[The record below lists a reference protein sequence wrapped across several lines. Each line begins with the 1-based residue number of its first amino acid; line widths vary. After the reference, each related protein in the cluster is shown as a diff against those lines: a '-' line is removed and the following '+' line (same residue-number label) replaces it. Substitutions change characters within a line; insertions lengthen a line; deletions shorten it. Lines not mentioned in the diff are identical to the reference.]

1 MSDNRDDRPRGPG
14 RGGPPKRGGGGA
26 GRGDTGRSF
35 GRDGK
40 PGGKPGGKPAG
51 AGKRDFKGG
60 GKPGG
65 FQRDDRPPRDGDERR
80 APRGEGGFGERK
92 FGDRK
97 FGDRKFGDRPFG
109 DRKPGERHGGERHG
123 GGRGHDFGRRPGDER
138 GFKPRQ
144 DRGGEPRGD
153 FADRNAGGARGGDRP
168 FRRPEGKPGFK
179 PRFDRPRSERPYG
192 ERPRNDRPFRKT
204 VTGEAYDAPREDGLD
219 RISKI
224 MARAGVASR
233 RDAEAMIEAGRVAV
247 NGETIAEPGTVAGPH
262 DVILVDGQP
271 LPPKEKTRL
280 WLYHKPAGL
289 VTTAHDPEGRP
300 TVFDNLPEGLPR
312 VVSVGRLDI
321 NTEGLL
327 LLTNDGGLAQVLAHP
342 KTGWL
347 RRYRVRAHGQID
359 ASDLERLADG
369 IEVDGMHYGPIE
381 ARIDRVQGDNIWL
394 TLGLREGKNRE
405 VKRVLE
411 HLGLQVN
418 RLIRVSFGPFQL
430 GEMDEGQAEEVRTRI
445 LRDQLGP
452 ELTRAAEADFDLPAV
467 ERLRE
472 GFHTEHEARRE
483 APRRR
488 EGEDRPER
496 GQDRPE
502 RSHDRH
508 EPRERGRDRPAPR
521 EREREAPGPREVLER
536 GGRGLPAR
544 SVWRDAETET
554 ARPHSGKKPRR
565 GEDPV
570 AARAAD
576 AARPRTR
583 AGKVESPSGR
593 AVLVERV
600 TSSDP
605 SGEGRLFR
613 KTRGAAPR
621 DEGRGERF
629 RDDRGRDERGRDER
643 APREGGDRPFTGKPR
658 GKPSGDRP
666 FSGKPS
672 FGKPGAGRR
681 DERDGPRAGGE
692 GGFRSGPRGDRPGGF
707 KGGGPRSGGPKGG
720 GGFKGGGFKGGRPG
734 GRGPAR

>member
-14 RGGPPKRGGGGA
+14 RGGSSRGGPP
-26 GRGDTGRSF
+26 GRGGSGRGF
-35 GRDGK
+35 GKGGDRPRGDRPGGDRAGK
-40 PGGKPGGKPAG
+40 PGGFGGKG
-51 AGKRDFKGG
+51 GSFKAGG
-60 GKPGG
+60 GKPGR
-65 FQRDDRPPRDGDERR
+65 FQRDDRPRPPRDGDERR
-80 APRGEGGFGERK
+80 PPRGERPEGGR
-92 FGDRK
+92 
-97 FGDRKFGDRPFG
+97 
-109 DRKPGERHGGERHG
+109 ERHGGERHG

-144 DRGGEPRGD
+144 DRSGEPRRD
-153 FADRNAGGARGGDRP
+153 FADRSSDGTRGGDRP
-168 FRRPEGKPGFK
+168 FRRPEGKPGFARSGAPGGQRPGFK

-204 VTGEAYDAPREDGLD
+204 VSGEAFDAPREDGLD
-219 RISKI
+219 RVSKI

-233 RDAEAMIEAGRVAV
+233 RDAEAMIEAGRVAL
-247 NGETIAEPGTVAGPH
+247 NGEAITEPGTVAGPH

-271 LPPKEKTRL
+271 LPAKEKTRL

-430 GEMDEGQAEEVRTRI
+430 GEMEEGQAEEVRTRI

-472 GFHTEHEARRE
+472 GFHSEHEARLRDE
-483 APRRR
+483 RPRDERPR
-488 EGEDRPER
+488 QDRPRHDPPRHDSPRPER
-496 GQDRPE
+496 PRGDRP
-502 RSHDRH
+502 RHDRR
-508 EPRERGRDRPAPR
+508 PDDRDARPS
-521 EREREAPGPREVLER
+521 GPREVLER
-536 GGRGLPAR
+536 GGRNQPQR
-544 SVWRDAETET
+544 SVWRDVETET
-554 ARPHSGKKPRR
+554 ARPHAGKKPRR
-565 GEDPV
+565 GEDPAADR
-570 AARAAD
+570 AARAD
-576 AARPRTR
+576 RPRTR

-600 TSSDP
+600 AGTDP
-605 SGEGRLFR
+605 SGDGRLFR
-613 KTRGAAPR
+613 KAKGATQR
-621 DEGRGERF
+621 DPA
-629 RDDRGRDERGRDER
+629 RDRDER
-643 APREGGDRPFTGKPR
+643 APRSGGFERGGRDRDGQDRGKGGFGKDGSGKGGSGKGGFGPR
-658 GKPSGDRP
+658 GG
-666 FSGKPS
+666 
-672 FGKPGAGRR
+672 R
-681 DERDGPRAGGE
+681 DERPG
-692 GGFRSGPRGDRPGGF
+692 GGF
-707 KGGGPRSGGPKGG
+707 KGKPGGGRPPRDRDGAPRGEFRGGGSKD
-720 GGFKGGGFKGGRPG
+720 GGFKGGGFKGGRSGGG
-734 GRGPAR
+734 GRPPGRKPAR